1 MERVKREENERHDG
15 KRGRGGREREIL
27 HRPLLPPGGDSNRA
41 ERGGGEKRVV
51 KRSGRGCADCYGNPA
66 SRIRIIMR
74 ITV

>member
-41 ERGGGEKRVV
+41 EGGERNEWLNEAVEDAPIV
-51 KRSGRGCADCYGNPA
+51 
-66 SRIRIIMR
+66 
-74 ITV
+74 TVIQLLEYAL